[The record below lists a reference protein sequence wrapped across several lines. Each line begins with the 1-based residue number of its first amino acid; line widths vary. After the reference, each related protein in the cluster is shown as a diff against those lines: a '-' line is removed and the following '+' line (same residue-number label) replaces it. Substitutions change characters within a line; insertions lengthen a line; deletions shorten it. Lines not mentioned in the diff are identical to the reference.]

1 MYKGLKKVFEGG
13 LEPGLPRALKVTNG
27 ENIFV
32 VEVMKQGLVTQCLL
46 FGDTGNNNNNN
57 TLIEKD
63 HLGDWSPEKDCC

>member
-13 LEPGLPRALKVTNG
+13 LEPGLPCALKVTNG

-57 TLIEKD
+57 N
-63 HLGDWSPEKDCC
+63 C

>member
-13 LEPGLPRALKVTNG
+13 LEPGLPRALKVANG

-46 FGDTGNNNNNN
+46 FGDTGNNNNN
-57 TLIEKD
+57 TVIKKD

>member
-46 FGDTGNNNNNN
+46 LGDAGNNNNN